1 MTTHQDT
8 SKKVSYWSWLFPVLL
23 LALIAGLCAPIQ
35 IYLNNYSTFQVKL
48 VQMIPVFL
56 VTFIVILAVGTGI
69 GLLIL
74 NWRWVKQKLG
84 IYKYVL
90 IGGLVALVFV
100 ICVNNKAPVPTLLCT
115 GLLMGML
122 IRNMEQ
128 GLLVLKWEQKYK
140 YLIYGIAL
148 VAGIAAFIQNK
159 YPLLTVFVWGAVLG
173 MVLNKKDS
181 PINVY
186 TDIVFGLA
194 LAFFAQLLLCNTGLE
209 TLTNSQP
216 NWNNQSTGA
225 VLSLHLWGLSL
236 ILPSVLRL
244 IDVKVLRQ
252 VKQWGSAVLGAG
264 AVIAVVAFV
273 AKADLPP
280 IRVVTKDSE
289 FTLSTN
295 ENVVV
300 FLVDSLDAKY
310 AEDYML
316 AEDILPKTKKKKK
329 KEKTGLDE
337 SRTNTLLDDFTYF
350 DNVVS
355 GAWNNSVSVPMLLT
369 GERFSVNPDRDP
381 NYNWEM
387 YSKDRERYYEEAYAQ
402 SSLFSDLIENGY
414 SIRFY
419 SNTSLVQGMDVE
431 QIDNVRTDIAFRQ
444 KSFGTSLGNMLRLT
458 AYYAMPYQAK
468 HAFWISSND
477 IASNT
482 EMATPDVQN
491 YNVWDATY
499 YKDYTNE
506 GLTLVEDG
514 KTFVIYHLR
523 GAVAPYRMN
532 EECKQV
538 NEADTSLEQQVAG
551 VFRMIGEYIEEM
563 KAKGVY
569 DNSTIIIAG
578 TNGDLELGQNPAVF
592 IKRKHDSGTLVR
604 NSRPL
609 TFANLRSSFVDGIVK
624 KPLPKYGYNMFNQ
637 PKDEAPALREHLADQ
652 SKWKQVYP
660 WDNSPRWRT
669 FMIMNKARGTKY
681 ILKTVE
687 TDPYPVVLNEW
698 MSLCGYRDMTDRI
711 QIRGLSTNDGA
722 YRWTSGQNVTMGF
735 ALEEPRENVLFR
747 MDYSDTFNGDQRV
760 LAYVNNHPVYD
771 EIASGAS
778 SIRFSIPMEYAPD
791 GIYNI
796 VLKLPNVVSPVSLG
810 ISDDTRKLGLQVIGC
825 GLYADSDEN
834 LLYP

>member
-8 SKKVSYWSWLFPVLL
+8 SKKFSYWKWLFPVLL
-23 LALIAGLCAPIQ
+23 LALIAGLCTPIQ
-35 IYLNNYSTFQVKL
+35 LYLNNYSTFQVKL

-56 VTFIVILAVGTGI
+56 VTFIAVLAVGIGI

-74 NWRWVKQKLG
+74 NWQWVKQKLG
-84 IYKYVL
+84 NYWYLV
-90 IGGLVALVFV
+90 IGAFVAMFFV
-100 ICVNNKAPVPTLLCT
+100 IFAQNKLPGPALLFT
-115 GLLMGML
+115 GLLA
-122 IRNMEQ
+122 
-128 GLLVLKWEQKYK
+128 GLLVRKWEHKYV

-148 VAGIAAFIQNK
+148 VVGIAVFIQNK
-159 YPLLTVFVWGAVLG
+159 YPLLTVFIWGAVLG
-173 MVLNKKDS
+173 MVMNKKVR

-194 LAFFAQLLLCNTGLE
+194 LAICAQLLFCNTGLE

-216 NWNNQSTGA
+216 KWNNQSTGA
-225 VLSLHLWGLSL
+225 VLSLHLWGLCL

-252 VKQWGSAVLGAG
+252 VKQWGSSILGAG
-264 AVIAVVAFV
+264 TIIAVVVFV
-273 AKADLPP
+273 AKADLSP
-280 IRVVTKDSE
+280 IQVVTKDSE

-310 AEDYML
+310 AEDYMQ
-316 AEDILPKTKKKKK
+316 AEDILPKAKKKKK
-329 KEKTGLDE
+329 KGKTGLDE
-337 SRTNTLLDDFTYF
+337 SRTNTLLNDFTYF

-387 YSKDRERYYEEAYAQ
+387 YSKALEQYYEEAYAQ
-402 SSLFSDLIENGY
+402 SSLFSDLIENDY
-414 SIRFY
+414 SVRFY
-419 SNTSLVQGMDVE
+419 SKTDLVKGMDVE

-444 KSFGTSLGNMLRLT
+444 KSFGTSLGSMFRLT

-468 HAFWISSND
+468 HAFWISSNV
-477 IASNT
+477 ISNNT
-482 EMATPDVQN
+482 EMATPDVRT
-491 YNVWDATY
+491 YGVWDASFY
-499 YKDYTNE
+499 EDFSNE

-523 GAVAPYRMN
+523 GAAAPYRMN
-532 EECKQV
+532 EECKGV

-563 KAKGVY
+563 KEKGVY
-569 DNSTIIIAG
+569 ENSTIIIAG

-609 TFANLRSSFVDGIVK
+609 TFANLRSSLVDGVVK
-624 KPLPKYGYNMFNQ
+624 NPLPKYGYNMFNQ
-637 PKDEAPALREHLADQ
+637 PKDKAPALREHLADQ

-660 WDNSPRWRT
+660 WDNSPTWRT
-669 FMIMNKARGTKY
+669 FMIMEKAKGTKY

-687 TDPYPVVLNEW
+687 TDPYPVVLDEW
-698 MSLCGYRDMTDRI
+698 MPLCGYGDMTDSI
-711 QIRGLSTNDGA
+711 QIRGLSTNDGE

-778 SIRFSIPMEYAPD
+778 SIRFNIPMEYAPD

-810 ISDDTRKLGLQVIGC
+810 ISDDTRKLGLQVTGC
-825 GLYADSDEN
+825 GLYADSDES
-834 LLYP
+834 LLNP